1 MKHLLRLLALTLIA
15 VVIFWILFSNRLS
28 LTAIHPQLA
37 SSRGIPVGLSQTLF
51 TVAIAGVVTLSISS
65 VGLLILNSLLVLPAA
80 SARNI
85 ARNLKQ
91 YHGFS
96 VLFALLAGVG
106 GLTVSY
112 YLGCSAGAAIS
123 LILAAI
129 FAVTFCCRKGRA

>member
-1 MKHLLRLLALTLIA
+1 MLALVLLA
-15 VVIFWILFSNRLS
+15 VIVFWVLYCNRLT

-51 TVAIAGVVTLSISS
+51 TVAIAVVVTLSISS
-65 VGLLILNSLLVLPAA
+65 VGLLILNSLLVLPGA

-85 ARNLKQ
+85 ARNLRQ

-96 VLFALLAGVG
+96 VLFALIAGIA

-112 YLGCSAGAAIS
+112 YTGCSAGAAIS
-123 LILAAI
+123 LALAAI
-129 FAVTFCCRKGRA
+129 FAVTFCLRKVRA